1 MQAPILRLDRWFRAA
16 HGRTPA
22 NDLYCSARRL
32 VAASCHF
39 GQPKFRP
46 RALDFWTDFEQAA
59 QDRLNQ
65 QIVRLVLK
73 TFWSKCKRMFPRR
86 EGERIAAKT
95 GTTTV
100 GLKVKGGVVF
110 ATDTRVTSGY
120 YIAHRKG
127 KKLFPLA
134 DHMAITIAGR
144 VADAQSMIDLLRA
157 NINYYQ
163 LSNNTIMGV
172 GAASR
177 LAANVFFANRPNP
190 LVAQVIIGGVDPL
203 GSHLFNIDYTGTMTE
218 EKIISTG
225 SGSPVA
231 YGTIESG
238 YREDLEVTE
247 AIALAAKAVATAIR
261 RNAGTG
267 DSIDI
272 AIIDSGMKYRELTL
286 GEKKKYLQHLFPPLT

>member
-1 MQAPILRLDRWFRAA
+1 
-16 HGRTPA
+16 
-22 NDLYCSARRL
+22 
-32 VAASCHF
+32 
-39 GQPKFRP
+39 
-46 RALDFWTDFEQAA
+46 
-59 QDRLNQ
+59 
-65 QIVRLVLK
+65 
-73 TFWSKCKRMFPRR
+73 MFPRGD
-86 EGERIAAKT
+86 GERIAAKT

-100 GLKVKGGVVF
+100 GLTVKGGVVF

-134 DHMAITIAGR
+134 DHIAITIAGR

-163 LSNNTIMGV
+163 LSNNSIMSV

-177 LAANVFFANRPNP
+177 LASNVFFQNRPSP
-190 LVAQVIIGGVDPL
+190 LVAQVIIGGVDSL

-231 YGTIESG
+231 YGTIESE
-238 YREDLEVTE
+238 YREDLEMTE
-247 AIALAAKAVATAIR
+247 AIALAAEAVATAIR

-267 DSIDI
+267 DGIDI
-272 AIIDSGMKYRELTL
+272 AVIERDMKYRELTWE
-286 GEKKKYLQHLFPPLT
+286 EKKKYLQRLFPPLI